1 MKGAT
6 AMNNSQNE
14 QHISSGKH
22 KDAQEVEY
30 EDMEL
35 LERLETLRE
44 DMEDL
49 RITTLAEL
57 IQRIEELH
65 RKLDIEQ

>member
-1 MKGAT
+1 MSKT
-6 AMNNSQNE
+6 DTK
-14 QHISSGKH
+14 GKH
-22 KDAQEVEY
+22 AHASEDDEEEL

-49 RITTLAEL
+49 AVTTLQEV
-57 IQRIEELH
+57 IDRINELH
-65 RKLDIEQ
+65 QKLDQD

>member
-1 MKGAT
+1 M
-6 AMNNSQNE
+6 MNNSQKE
-14 QHISSGKH
+14 QHISSEKH
-22 KDAQEVEY
+22 EDAEELEY

-49 RITTLAEL
+49 RVQTLAEL
-57 IQRIEELH
+57 ILRIEELH
-65 RKLDIEQ
+65 RKLDHE

>member
-1 MKGAT
+1 
-6 AMNNSQNE
+6 MNNSQKD
-14 QHISSGKH
+14 QHISSEKRE
-22 KDAQEVEY
+22 DAEELEF

-44 DMEDL
+44 DMEEL
-49 RITTLAEL
+49 LVTTLAEV

-65 RKLDIEQ
+65 RKLDHEQ

>member
-1 MKGAT
+1 MSKLPRDQQFSFET
-6 AMNNSQNE
+6 HNE
-14 QHISSGKH
+14 DQI
-22 KDAQEVEY
+22 EY
-30 EDMEL
+30 DEMEL

-49 RITTLAEL
+49 GVKTLDEL

-65 RKLDIEQ
+65 RKFDNRQ

>member
-1 MKGAT
+1 MDKLEPKKQPFDLA
-6 AMNNSQNE
+6 E
-14 QHISSGKH
+14 
-22 KDAQEVEY
+22 DDEY
-30 EDMEL
+30 DTMEL

-49 RITTLAEL
+49 GVTTLAEV

-65 RKLDIEQ
+65 QQIDER

>member
-1 MKGAT
+1 MSKLPKD
-6 AMNNSQNE
+6 QQYPLE
-14 QHISSGKH
+14 KH
-22 KDAQEVEY
+22 EDADALEY
-30 EDMEL
+30 EEMEL

-49 RITTLAEL
+49 GVKTLDEL

-65 RKLDIEQ
+65 RKFDNRQ

>member
-1 MKGAT
+1 MGKLPE
-6 AMNNSQNE
+6 N
-14 QHISSGKH
+14 QHTSVEMQDEEG
-22 KDAQEVEY
+22 EFEY

-49 RITTLAEL
+49 RVTTLSEL

-65 RKLDIEQ
+65 RKSDKEQ